1 MLKKLILTT
10 MLVGVC
16 CVVSAQVT
24 IKGRVLN
31 SETGEPVVGA
41 NIRVDHSLQGGTTNA
56 KGEFII
62 KGLPDGKQTL
72 QVSHLNYEP
81 QRYSTSKSVNDVVI
95 RMTES
100 HNNLNQVVVTGT
112 GITSPDGG

>member
-41 NIRVDHSLQGGTTNA
+41 NIRVDHSLHVLIRQLQP
-56 KGEFII
+56 E
-62 KGLPDGKQTL
+62 LQSLQT
-72 QVSHLNYEP
+72 
-81 QRYSTSKSVNDVVI
+81 D
-95 RMTES
+95 
-100 HNNLNQVVVTGT
+100 
-112 GITSPDGG
+112 SPENRSP

>member
-41 NIRVDHSLQGGTTNA
+41 NIRVDHSLQGG
-56 KGEFII
+56 
-62 KGLPDGKQTL
+62 
-72 QVSHLNYEP
+72 NYECK
-81 QRYSTSKSVNDVVI
+81 RRVY
-95 RMTES
+95 
-100 HNNLNQVVVTGT
+100 NQ
-112 GITSPDGG
+112 GIA

>member
-41 NIRVDHSLQGGTTNA
+41 NIRVDHSLQG
-56 KGEFII
+56 
-62 KGLPDGKQTL
+62 
-72 QVSHLNYEP
+72 NYECK
-81 QRYSTSKSVNDVVI
+81 RRVY
-95 RMTES
+95 
-100 HNNLNQVVVTGT
+100 NQ
-112 GITSPDGG
+112 GIA

>member
-72 QVSHLNYEP
+72 QVHL
-81 QRYSTSKSVNDVVI
+81 KSI
-95 RMTES
+95 
-100 HNNLNQVVVTGT
+100 
-112 GITSPDGG
+112 P

>member
-62 KGLPDGKQTL
+62 NPA
-72 QVSHLNYEP
+72 S
-81 QRYSTSKSVNDVVI
+81 
-95 RMTES
+95 
-100 HNNLNQVVVTGT
+100 
-112 GITSPDGG
+112 ITSQL